1 MLLVA
6 PSMPPNLHFVGCRGE
21 WVADSESFGQDTWI
35 FRIHHGIELE
45 PGDAESSRCISIEE
59 RLIAGHLLL
68 ARLTP
73 SRPKIDEHHFAT
85 ESLGRN
91 LMSFEILHRELRK
104 ERANLPGLI
113 SFGTATV
120 AARRPARGDRA
131 VGNVGRG
138 SLVRRCEK
146 EGYQKLSRGA
156 SLRGQGTP
164 ADPARLRSVRARNPK
179 NFLSRSQIQ
188 SRQTDSRDFRLADRA
203 QGP

>member
-45 PGDAESSRCISIEE
+45 PDDAESSRCISIEE

-91 LMSFEILHRELRK
+91 LMSFEILHRELREGASQSPRFDFLRLGQSCRTPTGK
-104 ERANLPGLI
+104 ARPCGRQCRARLPGPEMRKGGLSKTEPG
-113 SFGTATV
+113 SFA
-120 AARRPARGDRA
+120 
-131 VGNVGRG
+131 
-138 SLVRRCEK
+138 
-146 EGYQKLSRGA
+146 EGPRHPG
-156 SLRGQGTP
+156 
-164 ADPARLRSVRARNPK
+164 
-179 NFLSRSQIQ
+179 
-188 SRQTDSRDFRLADRA
+188 
-203 QGP
+203 